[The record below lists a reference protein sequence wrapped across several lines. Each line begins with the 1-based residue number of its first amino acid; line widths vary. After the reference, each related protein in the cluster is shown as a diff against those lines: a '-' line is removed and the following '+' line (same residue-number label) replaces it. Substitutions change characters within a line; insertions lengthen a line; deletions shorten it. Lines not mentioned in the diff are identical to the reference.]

1 MKIVRT
7 WYVIADGGRA
17 RFVERRE
24 PEGAYDTLRELVSAD
39 LRHQS
44 SDLGSD
50 RPGRTRDSATTT
62 SHAVQPRQDPH
73 QAEKRKFV
81 DQVTNLLNEESAG
94 GAFDRLILVAPAHAL
109 SELRDALD
117 TTTRK
122 KVATELQKDL
132 TKIPNGEL
140 APHLDDLVH
149 A

>member
-50 RPGRTRDSATTT
+50 RPGRTRDSATAT

-81 DQVTNLLNEESAG
+81 HEVADLVNEESAA
-94 GAFDRLILVAPAHAL
+94 GAFDRLILVAPARPLA
-109 SELRDALD
+109 ELRDALD
-117 TTTRK
+117 APTLK
-122 KVATELQKDL
+122 KVAAELQKDL
-132 TKIPNGEL
+132 TKIPNAGL
-140 APHLDDLVH
+140 AAHLDDLGH
-149 A
+149 G